1 MNENKMFVIVKGEDK
16 TKDIEKIEYDWMNGK
31 YYIKY
36 FKGDKNY
43 SYKMMDIKV
52 EKYEKE
58 LNIKNKKVY
67 YNNSRIFDVK
77 KAVKYEKA
85 IRIIYED
92 ETNELYLDGE
102 NIRIKSG
109 NENKKEKNQKQILNY
124 YKQIAKYAKVKEEN
138 TEKSQNGTFLEKEY
152 SKLHSVSKESV
163 LEYFLNKKKLK
174 KPQKEKID
182 LIYPFRFNLSQKEA
196 VSNVYKSNISI
207 IEGPPGTGKTQTI
220 LNIIANLAIMQNKT
234 VAVVSNNNEAV
245 KNVKEKLEKNGYG
258 FILADLGRK
267 EKRKE
272 FFENQP
278 QPRLR
283 GFKIEEKE
291 RKNLSKKI
299 KKLNVILDNLLERKN
314 RQANLTK
321 EIEDY
326 KLEQKYFDEYYK
338 NQDIKKIKTLDFY
351 NKTDDRIIQFLIDT
365 QMKKEDKIKSEKL
378 YKWKIFFKYGLKD
391 IKQFDEDFI
400 ENVLALQREFYK
412 IKIEK
417 LQKELENINN
427 VLKRYKFSELQKS
440 HQEISEKLFKNALY
454 EKYKYIH
461 NNYTYDNYQSKMKK
475 FVESYPVILS
485 TTYSLRN
492 SIPNDYLLDYLI
504 IDESSQV
511 DLLTGVLAISKAKN
525 VIIVGDTK
533 QLPQIVNEE
542 IKNKVKDNNVEN
554 CYNYFENNILSSM
567 LEIYGKQL
575 PRKILKEHYR
585 CHPKIIEFC
594 NKRYYNGELIAFANN
609 EHNDVKTPLIIYYT
623 APGNHLRKLKGEN
636 KTDTFNMR
644 EVETIKEEVL
654 QDKRVNNYSDKD
666 IGITTPYRLQAD
678 IMQKFDGEI
687 ESDTIHKYQGR
698 EKKLM
703 VFSTVLDNTKQ
714 GQMGINFVDEA
725 CMVNVAVSRAIDQF
739 VIVTDNKLFNTK
751 GKEIKA
757 LLKYIKYNE
766 MDSEIV
772 QSQIVS
778 VFDLLYKEY
787 SKKLEKLSKNLLN
800 RRKYKS
806 ENIMDT
812 ILYNELKKDDYI
824 DFEFTGECLLRDLIN
839 DLEGLSEDEKRYINN
854 RASVDFV
861 IFDKM
866 DKKPI
871 LLIEVDGFVFHRNNE
886 EQLKKDKMK
895 NNIARKKNIPILRFE
910 TGEKAYDEQ
919 KIISEIRKVILKD

>member
-1 MNENKMFVIVKGEDK
+1 MNISGFINRDVHPQNSHLSISIVKK
-16 TKDIEKIEYDWMNGK
+16 HTFYCVSNKLL
-31 YYIKY
+31 Y
-36 FKGDKNY
+36 FCKR
-43 SYKMMDIKV
+43 
-52 EKYEKE
+52 KE
-58 LNIKNKKVY
+58 L
-67 YNNSRIFDVK
+67 FDK
-77 KAVKYEKA
+77 QTYAHC
-85 IRIIYED
+85 R
-92 ETNELYLDGE
+92 
-102 NIRIKSG
+102 NIRTV
-109 NENKKEKNQKQILNY
+109 
-124 YKQIAKYAKVKEEN
+124 AK
-138 TEKSQNGTFLEKEY
+138 L
-152 SKLHSVSKESV
+152 L
-163 LEYFLNKKKLK
+163 
-174 KPQKEKID
+174 
-182 LIYPFRFNLSQKEA
+182 PFW
-196 VSNVYKSNISI
+196 
-207 IEGPPGTGKTQTI
+207 GKTLINRSVWAI
-220 LNIIANLAIMQNKT
+220 LNIWA
-234 VAVVSNNNEAV
+234 
-245 KNVKEKLEKNGYG
+245 
-258 FILADLGRK
+258 
-267 EKRKE
+267 
-272 FFENQP
+272 
-278 QPRLR
+278 
-283 GFKIEEKE
+283 
-291 RKNLSKKI
+291 
-299 KKLNVILDNLLERKN
+299 
-314 RQANLTK
+314 
-321 EIEDY
+321 
-326 KLEQKYFDEYYK
+326 
-338 NQDIKKIKTLDFY
+338 
-351 NKTDDRIIQFLIDT
+351 
-365 QMKKEDKIKSEKL
+365 
-378 YKWKIFFKYGLKD
+378 
-391 IKQFDEDFI
+391 
-400 ENVLALQREFYK
+400 
-412 IKIEK
+412 
-417 LQKELENINN
+417 
-427 VLKRYKFSELQKS
+427 
-440 HQEISEKLFKNALY
+440 
-454 EKYKYIH
+454 
-461 NNYTYDNYQSKMKK
+461 
-475 FVESYPVILS
+475 
-485 TTYSLRN
+485 
-492 SIPNDYLLDYLI
+492 
-504 IDESSQV
+504 
-511 DLLTGVLAISKAKN
+511 
-525 VIIVGDTK
+525 
-533 QLPQIVNEE
+533 
-542 IKNKVKDNNVEN
+542 
-554 CYNYFENNILSSM
+554 
-567 LEIYGKQL
+567 
-575 PRKILKEHYR
+575 
-585 CHPKIIEFC
+585 EFC
-594 NKRYYNGELIAFANN
+594 NKRYYNGELIAFAND

-871 LLIEVDGFVFHRNNE
+871 LLIEVDGFAFHRNNE